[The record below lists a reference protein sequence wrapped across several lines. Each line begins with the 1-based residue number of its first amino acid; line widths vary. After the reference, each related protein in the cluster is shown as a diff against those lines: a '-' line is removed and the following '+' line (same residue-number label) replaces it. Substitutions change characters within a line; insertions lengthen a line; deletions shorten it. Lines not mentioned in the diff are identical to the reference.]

1 MSSVSPRCLDYFCS
15 PPGYLWEWED
25 VDGNQTAVWAKDHTT
40 ITYRAELE
48 DLLESLADEGLPPL
62 GAVLMVVAAASDFW
76 DVETMGHHLQ
86 AAVKR
91 MSGEE
96 LSLSQ
101 QAQWS
106 RVASRLRAVH
116 QLPAEMR
123 ASGPSRRAL
132 LQMVFENA
140 AGRLPEENAREVL
153 AEFYITPGL
162 GAFQAKPPGLNGMTR
177 LLRDMAA
184 LDQRLAV
191 GATDYLEERLTR
203 SAEISAP
210 EELEMTLPEPE
221 EPPPPGPE
229 PDLLDALEAEGGELA
244 QVAGLVRRL
253 GAMLH
258 VPRPVSSQEDLPVGG
273 VSDITNRGD
282 PSRLILTELA
292 WDDMTFAARL
302 AQGEA
307 LYMRR
312 ESPPAEPPPDRLV
325 LVDTGIFM
333 WGRPRLFALGCALAL
348 ARQKGLA
355 GCLRAT
361 ASTFQPAPL
370 TTVEEVRAHLE
381 VLEPAPHPGEALA
394 NWAAELP
401 RGGPVREVFLVTH
414 PETLAA
420 LQGQE
425 VWKKLCQAC
434 ALHTIQV
441 CGAGEVRL
449 SRHSL
454 AGARA
459 LAGGRIDLDET
470 AHKPQLARVL
480 KSAMLEGGRLPAF
493 YQHHPWP
500 LYVPVM
506 PAGLVA
512 ETSERDGYLGFMPG
526 GAVGFWRRQML
537 AARVLCSQ
545 LPAERILAVEPY
557 EIDPELVPLPD
568 SPRLVQLV
576 LAENEHAGRL
586 FVVLASLGGGESM
599 PPLIVSC
606 QGRPGA
612 ILAVRFQS
620 GFLVVHR
627 TTRSEAFNLKTGALK
642 AEIRLTNGSHLH
654 RWFDGET
661 FHTEARHDAQ
671 RGMVALMQMR
681 RPGSKRHRLH
691 EIGEVGFASGG
702 GLRIRKTRGRVY
714 RLDVQP
720 DGGLEWRTVT
730 SREDVVFAALE
741 SFEVDHGTD
750 QVLNLAQ
757 AVFPDGRRVVY
768 DPLGFLHVI
777 SPNGK
782 DGELSICL
790 VKGHTSAWK
799 SNGFYY
805 GEPSLLWGEK
815 IGASLALRNLC
826 ARLFAPVKL
835 LAGNV
840 APT

>member
-1 MSSVSPRCLDYFCS
+1 MKSHSSRCLDYFCC

-25 VDGNQTAVWAKDHTT
+25 VDGEQTAVWAKDHTT
-40 ITYRAELE
+40 IAYRQELE
-48 DLLESLADEGLPPL
+48 ELLESLAGEGLPPL

-96 LSLSQ
+96 LSVSQ

-123 ASGPSRRAL
+123 ASGPARKAL

-140 AGRLPEENAREVL
+140 AGKISAADADILLV
-153 AEFYITPGL
+153 EFCATPGL
-162 GAFQAKPPGLNGMTR
+162 DPFQTKPPGLSGMTR

-210 EELEMTLPEPE
+210 DEIEITLPEPE

-325 LVDTGIFM
+325 LMDTGIFM

-361 ASTFQPAPL
+361 ASAFQPAPL

-394 NWAAELP
+394 AWAAGLP

-414 PETLAA
+414 PESFAA
-420 LQGQE
+420 LQGLE
-425 VWKKLCQAC
+425 VWKKLCHAC
-434 ALHTIQV
+434 AMHTIQV

-454 AGARA
+454 AGGRL
-459 LAGGRIDLDET
+459 LASGRIDLEEST
-470 AHKPQLARVL
+470 RKPQVARVL
-480 KSAMLEGGRLPAF
+480 KSATLEDERLPEF
-493 YQHHPWP
+493 YEHHPWP

-512 ETSERDGYLGFMPG
+512 ETAERDGYLGFLPG
-526 GAVGFWRRQML
+526 GGVGYWRKYSL
-537 AARVLCSQ
+537 AARVLCFQ

-557 EIDPELVPLPD
+557 EIDPELTPPVGT
-568 SPRLVQLV
+568 PRRVQLV

-586 FVVLASLGGGESM
+586 FVVVASLGGGESM
-599 PPLIVSC
+599 PPEIVSC

-627 TTRSEAFNLKTGALK
+627 TTRSEAFNLRTGALK

-671 RGMVALMQMR
+671 RGMVALMHMR
-681 RPGSKRHRLH
+681 RPGSKRQRLH
-691 EIGEVGFASGG
+691 EIADVGFASGG

-714 RLDVQP
+714 RLDVQA

-730 SREDVVFAALE
+730 TREEIVFAALE

-750 QVLNLAQ
+750 QVLKLSQ

-768 DPLGFLHVI
+768 DPLGFLHVL

-805 GEPSLLWGEK
+805 GEPSLLWGEQ

-826 ARLFAPVKL
+826 ARLFVPVKL
-835 LAGNV
+835 PAGTT
-840 APT
+840 APP